1 MTPEDEA
8 ARKLAKLDEQARTGL
23 GDMRFFTL
31 RKVVFGI
38 ACGVAAATVIVVI
51 FEANKPRMKTPAQ
64 AKPVDVQIVPAE
76 RSRP

>member
-8 ARKLAKLDEQARTGL
+8 ARELAKLDELARNGL
-23 GDMRFFTL
+23 GDMKFFTL

-38 ACGVAAATVIVVI
+38 ACGVAAAALIVLI
-51 FEANKPRMKTPAQ
+51 LEANKPRIKTPAQ

>member
-8 ARKLAKLDEQARTGL
+8 ARELAKLDEEARKGL

-38 ACGVAAATVIVVI
+38 ACGVAAALLVVLI
-51 FEANKPRMKTPAQ
+51 LEMNSPRPKGPA
-64 AKPVDVQIVPAE
+64 AGKPVTIQILPAK
-76 RSRP
+76 S

>member
-8 ARKLAKLDEQARTGL
+8 ARELAKLDELAREGL

-38 ACGVAAATVIVVI
+38 VCGVAAAALVVLI
-51 FEANKPRMKTPAQ
+51 LEAHSPRPKAPAP
-64 AKPVDVQIVPAE
+64 AKPVTVQILPAK
-76 RSRP
+76 P